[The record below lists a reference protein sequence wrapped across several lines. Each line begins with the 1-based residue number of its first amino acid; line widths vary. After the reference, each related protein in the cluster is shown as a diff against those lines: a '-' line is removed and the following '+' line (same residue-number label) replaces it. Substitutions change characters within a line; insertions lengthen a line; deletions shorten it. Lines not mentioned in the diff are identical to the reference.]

1 MRIYEGPTGTSN
13 ELKYSFDEFTTRPS
27 IRFESS
33 ERPDSPTTSKVCGTP
48 YLPEYA
54 PYPYRSGEPMY
65 FIAQF
70 NFSEFDPLPG
80 FPTTGLLQLFVSDD
94 DMWGDNYRDTV
105 KEPSDHEPTQN
116 ARYLPDTTKPHVGEV
131 PESVLDSGDHPAIDP
146 LEATTISGVRTDQ
159 FVTLGSKE
167 FNTYAF
173 SPRKPHAL
181 LRRDSDLQ
189 TLHTFRGR
197 IVSRRVIGDQEE
209 ICTTRAWTDDKS
221 ELQAMF
227 DSAIAQAEQEGFAL
241 DPSADQ
247 LLQPAPYFWKDSTR
261 LGGYSQWINDCI
273 LTPGDP
279 RVSLAS
285 VSHDGNLMFGD
296 CGCGNFFIHPDD
308 LAARNF
314 DRVIFGWDCG

>member
-1 MRIYEGPTGTSN
+1 MVVVLVRGFLALQRLSEKLHAAQVVGGGEIRHFLEADQQALLVRAHRQLKLHGSQDYQRTFCLHCGSMRIYEGPTGTSH
-13 ELKYSFDEFTTRPS
+13 EVKYSFDEFTTRPS
-27 IRFESS
+27 IRFKTS
-33 ERPDSPTTSKVCGTP
+33 ERPDSPTTTKVCGTP

-105 KEPSDHEPTQN
+105 KDPSDHEPTQN
-116 ARYLPDTTKPHVGEV
+116 ARYLPDTTKPHIGEV
-131 PESVLDSGDHPAIDP
+131 PESVLDSGEHPAIDP

-181 LRRDSDLQ
+181 LRRGSDLQ
-189 TLHTFRGR
+189 TLHIFRGR

-209 ICTTRAWTDDKS
+209 VCTTRAWTDDKC

-227 DSAIAQAEQEGFAL
+227 
-241 DPSADQ
+241 
-247 LLQPAPYFWKDSTR
+247 
-261 LGGYSQWINDCI
+261 
-273 LTPGDP
+273 
-279 RVSLAS
+279 
-285 VSHDGNLMFGD
+285 
-296 CGCGNFFIHPDD
+296 
-308 LAARNF
+308 
-314 DRVIFGWDCG
+314 